1 MSDDLAA
8 RREQYRE
15 HGFTRAELSADPFA
29 QFQRWFHDWLATGP
43 YDATAVSL
51 ATADADGR
59 PSLRVVLLKGVDH
72 GFVFFTNQESR
83 KGTDLAANPHAALC
97 AAWIDVQRQ
106 VRVTGPIEVV
116 STDEADAYFATR
128 PRGSQLAAWASDQT
142 QPITDRPTLEARFAD
157 AEARYA
163 DQPVPRPPYWGGYR
177 LIPDEFEFWQGRA
190 NRMHDRCRYRRAG
203 DGWVTER
210 LMP

>member
-15 HGFTRAELSADPFA
+15 HGFTRAELSTDPFT

-83 KGTDLAANPHAALC
+83 KGADLAANPYAALC
-97 AAWIDVQRQ
+97 CGWIDVQRQ
-106 VRVTGPIEVV
+106 VRVTGRVEVV
-116 STDEADAYFATR
+116 STAEADAYFATR

-142 QPITDRPTLEARFAD
+142 QPIADRGALEDRFAD
-157 AEARYA
+157 AELRYA

-190 NRMHDRCRYRRAG
+190 NRMHDRCRYRRDG
-203 DGWVTER
+203 DAWATDR

>member
-1 MSDDLAA
+1 MNDDLAA